1 LPTLCVL
8 VLSACAG
15 SQSQPTAAAKP
26 TPNRLFPLHAGCAW
40 SYDVDSGDGQS
51 VLATTRVVRAA
62 GDLVEVQTGQSVQT
76 YRVLPDGI
84 QKGSSTAAAGAA
96 FFLLPASLDQWAS
109 GPNAEARVISSAESL
124 TTPAG
129 SFSAC
134 VVVEE
139 LNRDSGQ
146 RILTTYC
153 PDVGP
158 TRVISEMKVRG
169 QLLRVQALLR
179 GFTTEAP

>member
-1 LPTLCVL
+1 MARSLTTLCVIL
-8 VLSACAG
+8 ASACA
-15 SQSQPTAAAKP
+15 SAPLQPTAAAKP
-26 TPNRLFPLHAGCAW
+26 TPDRLFPLHAGCAW
-40 SYDVDSGDGQS
+40 SYDVDSGDGQP

-62 GDLVEVQTGQSVQT
+62 GNLVEVQTGQSVQT
-76 YRVLPDGI
+76 YRVLPEGV
-84 QKGSSTAAAGAA
+84 QKAGGT
-96 FFLLPASLDQWAS
+96 FLLPASLDHWAS
-109 GPNAEARVISSAESL
+109 GPNAEARVISTAESL

-139 LNRDSGQ
+139 QNRDSGQ

>member
-1 LPTLCVL
+1 MARLSLTLWVL
-8 VLSACAG
+8 LVSSCA
-15 SQSQPTAAAKP
+15 STPLQPRAASKP
-26 TPNRLFPLHAGCAW
+26 TPERLFPLHPGCAW
-40 SYDVDSGDGQS
+40 SYDVDSGEGQP
-51 VLATTRVVRAA
+51 VLATTRVLRASA
-62 GDLVEVQTGQSVQT
+62 GMVEVQTGQAVQT
-76 YRVLPDGI
+76 YRILPEGV
-84 QKGSSTAAAGAA
+84 QKAGGA
-96 FFLLPASLDQWAS
+96 FFLLPASLDRWAS
-109 GPNAEARVISSAESL
+109 GPNSEARVTSTAESL

-129 SFSAC
+129 TFSAC

-169 QLLRVQALLR
+169 QMLRVQALLR